1 MLMQHIGVGYFGY
14 YRATAYAMK
23 HSLMPEI
30 AKLRMKALNFWDK
43 HGIRAA
49 TDAFD
54 VSTRTLYWWRRLL
67 RTGGPEALIPR
78 SKAPLVRRSR
88 HWHPDVLKEI
98 RRLRTELPNLGK
110 EQIFVRLKPW
120 CEARHFTCPSTST
133 IGRIIAGAHDKMRM
147 IPVRLS
153 ARGKARLIK
162 KRSVKPRRPKQY
174 RPVKTGELIG
184 MDAIELRM
192 GDLRRYIITMIDE
205 HSDYALALAVP
216 SLNSDITSHFFSK
229 ATKLFPVAIRQ
240 VVTDNGKEF
249 LGNFD
254 KTLQEASIKHIWT
267 YPYTPK
273 MNATCERFN
282 RTLRE
287 HPENNQFH
295 FTEEFTVLRSGGVET
310 RRPDIVCFVNGIPLA
325 VIEAKSPA
333 GHGKKGPTIDEG
345 ISQSIRNQLN
355 DEIPQL
361 FVYSQLLL
369 SINGHDGRY
378 GTCHTPMKFWAAWRE
393 EDITDP
399 QMYALRNHPLS
410 TEQIH
415 ALFDH
420 RPSVDLKWYQQLI
433 DGGEL
438 AVSGQDKLLISL
450 LSPERLLEMTRF
462 FTLFDKKTGKIV
474 ARYQQVFGIKRLL
487 ERISTRRPD
496 GGREGGVIWHTTGSG
511 KSYTMVFLS
520 KALILHDSLKQCRI
534 VVVTDRVDLEGQLS
548 GTFVS
553 GGELAGKDDKAKAMA
568 TSGQKLAQQ
577 IGSGKERIIFTLIQ
591 KFNSATKLP
600 ECVNTSPDIIV
611 LIDEGHRSQGGE
623 NHVRMKLALPN
634 AAFVA
639 FTGTPLLKEDKT
651 TNKFGPIVHAYTM
664 QRAVE
669 DKAVTP
675 LLYEERIPDLEVND
689 RAIDAWFDRI
699 TDGLSEAQK
708 ADLKRKYARKGEVYS
723 ADDRIRLIALDIATH
738 FSKNIDEGLKGQL
751 ACDSKISAIKYKK
764 YLDEAGLF
772 ESAVV
777 ISPPDTREGN
787 TEVDES
793 KLPEVTKWWKDNV
806 GTQDESVYT
815 RNIISRFDTDEK
827 LKLLIVVDKLLTGF
841 DEPKNTVLY
850 IDKPLKSHNLIQAIA
865 RVNRLHP
872 LKKFGLLIDY
882 RGILAELDTTIGKY
896 QDLASRTQGGY
907 DIKDID
913 GLYSAMSSEYKRLPH
928 LYNQLWAIFAGVKNK
943 NDTEQLRAVLVP
955 KMEERDGEMVDI
967 HQKTRDDFFEALT
980 AFAGCLKVALQS
992 ATFFTDK
999 SFTEQDRNLYKET
1012 VKQMSSLRQWAMQ
1025 VSGEQVNYDDYAEQV
1040 KKLLDKHV
1048 TGVEVR
1054 EPDGVYEVGKMGKSE
1069 KPEEWDNNK
1078 TRNETDIIKTR
1089 VTKMIE
1095 QELRDDPY
1103 AQEAFS
1109 KLLRMA
1115 IEEAEKLFDHPLKQ
1129 YLLFREFEEQV
1140 EARKLSDIPDALAVN
1155 KHAQAY
1161 YGVFKKELP
1170 EVFAVNDVQVQD
1182 KWTKLA
1188 FEVDNII
1195 VKAVAEN
1202 SLNPQDIEKVV
1213 KTSLLPL
1220 LFTACREIGAGMN
1233 QVNRI
1238 VETIIQILRV
1248 GLMKS

>member
-1 MLMQHIGVGYFGY
+1 MNQL
-14 YRATAYAMK
+14 
-23 HSLMPEI
+23 
-30 AKLRMKALNFWDK
+30 
-43 HGIRAA
+43 
-49 TDAFD
+49 
-54 VSTRTLYWWRRLL
+54 
-67 RTGGPEALIPR
+67 
-78 SKAPLVRRSR
+78 
-88 HWHPDVLKEI
+88 
-98 RRLRTELPNLGK
+98 
-110 EQIFVRLKPW
+110 
-120 CEARHFTCPSTST
+120 
-133 IGRIIAGAHDKMRM
+133 
-147 IPVRLS
+147 
-153 ARGKARLIK
+153 
-162 KRSVKPRRPKQY
+162 
-174 RPVKTGELIG
+174 
-184 MDAIELRM
+184 
-192 GDLRRYIITMIDE
+192 
-205 HSDYALALAVP
+205 
-216 SLNSDITSHFFSK
+216 
-229 ATKLFPVAIRQ
+229 
-240 VVTDNGKEF
+240 
-249 LGNFD
+249 
-254 KTLQEASIKHIWT
+254 
-267 YPYTPK
+267 YTPK
-273 MNATCERFN
+273 FQEEYSAKIPALTLLTSLGWTFLSPKQIMDCRGYKQDEVVLRPI
-282 RTLRE
+282 LRE
-287 HPENNQFH
+287 VLSERYFMVGGKTCRLSEKALDNLISQVCSPALNEGLLKANERMYNHLLYGIAVTEFVDGKKVNPTIALIDWEHPKNNQFH
-295 FTEEFTVLRSGGVET
+295 FAEEFSVLRSGGVET

-325 VIEAKSPA
+325 VIEAKSPV

-361 FVYSQLLL
+361 FAYSQLLL

-393 EDITDP
+393 EDITDA
-399 QMYALRNHPLS
+399 QMYAIRNHPLS
-410 TEQIH
+410 TEQID
-415 ALFDH
+415 ALFAH
-420 RPSVDLKWYQQLI
+420 RPPADRNWYQQLI
-433 DGGEL
+433 AAGEL

-462 FTLFDKKTGKIV
+462 FTLFDKKNGKIV

-534 VVVTDRVDLEGQLS
+534 VVVTDRIDLEEQLS
-548 GTFVS
+548 GTFAS
-553 GGELAGKDDKAKAMA
+553 GGELAGKKDKANAMA
-568 TSGQKLAQQ
+568 TSGQMLAKQ

-669 DKAVTP
+669 DQAVTP

-723 ADDRIRLIALDIATH
+723 ADDRIRLIALDIAMH

-815 RNIISRFDTDEK
+815 RNIISRFDTDDK

-928 LYNQLWAIFAGVKNK
+928 LYNQLWAIFVGVKNK
-943 NDTEQLRAVLVP
+943 NDTEQLRAILVP

-967 HQKTRDDFFEALT
+967 HQKIRDDFFEALT

-1048 TGVEVR
+1048 TGVAVR
-1054 EPDGVYEVGKMGKSE
+1054 EPDGVYEVGKMGKTE

-1095 QELRDDPY
+1095 HELCDDPY

-1109 KLLRMA
+1109 KLLRMV
-1115 IEEAEKLFDHPLKQ
+1115 IEETEKLFDHPLKQ
-1129 YLLFREFEEQV
+1129 YLLFREFEAQV

-1170 EVFAVNDVQVQD
+1170 EVFAVNDDQVQH

-1188 FEVDNII
+1188 FEVDTII

-1202 SLNPQDIEKVV
+1202 SLNPQDIEKAV
-1213 KTSLLPL
+1213 KTSLLPR

>member
-1 MLMQHIGVGYFGY
+1 MNQL
-14 YRATAYAMK
+14 
-23 HSLMPEI
+23 
-30 AKLRMKALNFWDK
+30 
-43 HGIRAA
+43 
-49 TDAFD
+49 
-54 VSTRTLYWWRRLL
+54 
-67 RTGGPEALIPR
+67 
-78 SKAPLVRRSR
+78 
-88 HWHPDVLKEI
+88 
-98 RRLRTELPNLGK
+98 
-110 EQIFVRLKPW
+110 
-120 CEARHFTCPSTST
+120 
-133 IGRIIAGAHDKMRM
+133 
-147 IPVRLS
+147 
-153 ARGKARLIK
+153 
-162 KRSVKPRRPKQY
+162 
-174 RPVKTGELIG
+174 
-184 MDAIELRM
+184 
-192 GDLRRYIITMIDE
+192 
-205 HSDYALALAVP
+205 
-216 SLNSDITSHFFSK
+216 
-229 ATKLFPVAIRQ
+229 
-240 VVTDNGKEF
+240 
-249 LGNFD
+249 
-254 KTLQEASIKHIWT
+254 
-267 YPYTPK
+267 YTPK
-273 MNATCERFN
+273 FQEEYSAKIPALTLLTSLGWTFLSPKQIMDCRGYKQDEVVLRPI
-282 RTLRE
+282 LRE
-287 HPENNQFH
+287 VLSERYFMVGGKTCRLSEKALDNLISQVCSPALNEGLLKANERMYNHLLYGIAVTEFVDGKKVNPTIALIDWEHPKNNQFH
-295 FTEEFTVLRSGGVET
+295 FAEEFLVLRSGGVET

-325 VIEAKSPA
+325 VIEAKSPV

-361 FVYSQLLL
+361 FAYSQLLL

-378 GTCHTPMKFWAAWRE
+378 GTCHTPMKFWGAWRE
-393 EDITDP
+393 EDITDA
-399 QMYALRNHPLS
+399 QMYAIRNHPLS
-410 TEQIH
+410 TEQID
-415 ALFDH
+415 ALFAH
-420 RPSVDLKWYQQLI
+420 RPPADRNWYQQLI
-433 DGGEL
+433 AAGEL

-462 FTLFDKKTGKIV
+462 FTLFDKKNGKIV

-534 VVVTDRVDLEGQLS
+534 VVVTDRIDLEEQLS
-548 GTFVS
+548 GTFAS
-553 GGELAGKDDKAKAMA
+553 GGELAGKKDKANAMA
-568 TSGQKLAQQ
+568 TSGQMLAKQ

-699 TDGLSEAQK
+699 TDGLSDAQK

-806 GTQDESVYT
+806 GTQDESAYT
-815 RNIISRFDTDEK
+815 RDIISRFDTDDK

-1012 VKQMSSLRQWAMQ
+1012 VKQMSSLRQWTMQ
-1025 VSGEQVNYDDYAEQV
+1025 VSGEQVNYDDYSEQV

-1069 KPEEWDNNK
+1069 KPEEWDSNK

-1129 YLLFREFEEQV
+1129 YLLFREFEAQV
-1140 EARKLSDIPDALAVN
+1140 ETRKLSDIPDALAVN

-1170 EVFAVNDVQVQD
+1170 EVFAANDDQVQD

-1188 FEVDNII
+1188 FEVDTII
-1195 VKAVAEN
+1195 VKAVSEN
-1202 SLNPQDIEKVV
+1202 SLNPQDIEKAV
-1213 KTSLLPL
+1213 KTSLLPR